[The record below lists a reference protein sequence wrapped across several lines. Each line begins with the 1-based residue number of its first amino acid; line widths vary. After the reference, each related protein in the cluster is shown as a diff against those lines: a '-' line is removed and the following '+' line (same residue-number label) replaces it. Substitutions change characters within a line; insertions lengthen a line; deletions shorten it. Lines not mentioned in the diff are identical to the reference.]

1 MTNKSRWNT
10 AGALAAGLLTA
21 GLLLHSPQG
30 LAADKADKEDG
41 LSDESKIKRGFE
53 IAPVPLN
60 LKGKNHALVGMG
72 SYLVNAAGGCND
84 CHTWRKT
91 TIPPNF
97 GTNYEPGGDPFAG
110 QPEQIY
116 RAGYLAGGR
125 DFGPFRSRNLTPDAS
140 GTVTDGFATFKEI
153 IRHGFDPD
161 HLTPVLQVMPW
172 PVYRNLTDNDL
183 RAIYEYLTTIPCV
196 DGNPGESF
204 AHPDGGPTGRCGN

>member
-1 MTNKSRWNT
+1 MTTKFKWSST
-10 AGALAAGLLTA
+10 SVVAAGLLA
-21 GLLLHSPQG
+21 MGLLLLSPRG
-30 LAADKADKEDG
+30 RAADKNDDDK
-41 LSDESKIKRGFE
+41 SDESKIKTGFE

-60 LKGKNHALVGMG
+60 LKGKNRALVGLG
-72 SYLVNAAGGCND
+72 SYLVNALGGCND

-91 TIPPNF
+91 PGVPPNF

-140 GTVTDGFATFKEI
+140 GTVADGFATFKEI

-172 PVYRNLTDNDL
+172 PVYRNMTDRDL
-183 RAIYEYLTTIPCV
+183 AAIYEYLTAIPCV

-204 AHPDGGPTGRCGN
+204 ITPDGAPTGRCGK